1 MASPVGTSSASTLR
15 SAGDLL
21 PFSKCL
27 LSQRDV
33 ILFAISPLT
42 EVTRMS
48 SVAQNSGTCMAPCLC
63 CISQWTSP
71 PCRRFMTITHFS
83 VQADGSLPCSI
94 TLPSEYEAESHQRAS
109 LWEAATS
116 HPALLGSPAHPTE
129 EELPG
134 SSHTAP
140 GDLGAHPTRRT
151 PREMEDLQ
159 G

>member
-1 MASPVGTSSASTLR
+1 VASPVGTSSASTLR

-83 VQADGSLPCSI
+83 VQADGSLPCVI
-94 TLPSEYEAESHQRAS
+94 MLPSEYEAQSHQTAF
-109 LWEAATS
+109 LQGTATS
-116 HPALLGSPAHPTE
+116 CPVLSSSPAGPTE
-129 EELPG
+129 EKFPRTV
-134 SSHTAP
+134 HTAP
-140 GDLGAHPTRRT
+140 RCPSHHSCAQGDGGA
-151 PREMEDLQ
+151 L
-159 G
+159 

>member
-1 MASPVGTSSASTLR
+1 MCHDVRPKSYMVPREHTFCLHCILQWTLR
-15 SAGDLL
+15 KFTCPLCRSVMSA
-21 PFSKCL
+21 
-27 LSQRDV
+27 
-33 ILFAISPLT
+33 I
-42 EVTRMS
+42 
-48 SVAQNSGTCMAPCLC
+48 
-63 CISQWTSP
+63 
-71 PCRRFMTITHFS
+71 HFS
-83 VQADGSLPCSI
+83 VQADGSLLCSI

-109 LWEAATS
+109 LWDTATS
-116 HPALLGSPAHPTE
+116 RPALLGSPAHPTE